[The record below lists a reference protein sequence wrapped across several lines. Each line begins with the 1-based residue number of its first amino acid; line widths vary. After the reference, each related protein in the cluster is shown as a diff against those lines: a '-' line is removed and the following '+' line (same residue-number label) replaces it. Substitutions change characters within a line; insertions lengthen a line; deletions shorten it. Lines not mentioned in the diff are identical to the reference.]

1 MSSRRVVVVHAVRT
15 PWRRRGGALS
25 AIPAAE
31 LGAIALREVVLR
43 AGLRPAAVEGVV
55 VGSARSSGAL
65 AAEVALR
72 ADMATPASSAAMG
85 AASGERAIAEAAAAI
100 RLGQAAVTVAVGVET
115 PSEIVVGMSQPL
127 REAVANTVLAER
139 AIDKVR
145 GWAGL
150 KATDLRPASASPR
163 DPVTGET
170 VAVAAEAL
178 AQRLGLDRDAQ
189 DRFAIRSHN
198 RAVEAARAGRGT
210 DRVIGVPIPPD
221 ATLVERD
228 DGPRAGLSLHALAD
242 EPPLC
247 SSDAE
252 ARVPGSVGTVTA
264 SNLADPADGAAALL
278 LADAEDAARRSW
290 PVMGE
295 IVDARFAVDDPFERP
310 FLAGATALLDLLQ
323 AHHLEPSELA
333 AVELV
338 EPAAALVLG
347 AIARL
352 PGLDVQRVNRWG
364 GNIAFGRPAGATG
377 PRMVMTALD
386 RLEDEGGQLAAVA
399 SGAEAGQ
406 GAALLLKR

>member
-1 MSSRRVVVVHAVRT
+1 VKRRRVVVVQAVRT
-15 PWRRRGGALS
+15 PWCRRGGALS
-25 AIPAAE
+25 AVAAAE

-43 AGLRPAAVEGVV
+43 AGLRPEAVEGVV

-85 AASGERAIAEAAAAI
+85 AASGERAIAEAVAAI
-100 RLGQAAVTVAVGVET
+100 RLGPAAVTVAVGVET

-139 AIDKVR
+139 AIDKMR

-150 KATDLRPASASPR
+150 KAMDLRPASASAR
-163 DPVTGET
+163 DPVTGES
-170 VAVAAEAL
+170 VEVAAEGL

-189 DRFAIRSHN
+189 DRYAIRSHS
-198 RAVEAARAGRGT
+198 RAVEAQKAGHGS
-210 DRVIGVPIPPD
+210 DRVIVVPTPPD

-228 DGPRAGLSLHALAD
+228 DGPRPGLTLHALAE

-247 SSDAE
+247 AADDE
-252 ARVPGSVGTVTA
+252 ARVPASVGTVTA
-264 SNLADPADGAAALL
+264 SNVAEPADGAAALL
-278 LADAEDAARRSW
+278 LADADMAAREGWS
-290 PVMGE
+290 VMGE
-295 IVDARFAVDDPFERP
+295 IVDVRFAVDDPFERP
-310 FLAGATALLDLLQ
+310 FLAGATALLELLD
-323 AHHLEPSELA
+323 ARRLDPAELA
-333 AVELV
+333 AVEMV

-347 AIARL
+347 AVDRL
-352 PGLDVQRVNRWG
+352 AGLDVQRVNRWG
-364 GNIAFGRPAGATG
+364 GNIAFGRPAGANG
-377 PRMVMTALD
+377 PRLVMTALD